1 MTFTDFMLQKTEDL
15 VPFKINVDFGFPSA
29 KY

>member
-1 MTFTDFMLQKTEDL
+1 MTFADLMLWKTEDL
-15 VPFKINVDFGFPSA
+15 VPFKINVGFGFTSA

>member
-1 MTFTDFMLQKTEDL
+1 MTFTNLIWEAEDL
-15 VPFKINVDFGFPSA
+15 VSLKVNADFGFTSA

>member
-1 MTFTDFMLQKTEDL
+1 MAFTDLMLWKTEDL
-15 VPFKINVDFGFPSA
+15 VPFKINMGFDFKSA

>member
-1 MTFTDFMLQKTEDL
+1 MTFTNLMWEAEDL
-15 VPFKINVDFGFPSA
+15 VPFKINVDFGFTSA

>member
-1 MTFTDFMLQKTEDL
+1 MTFTNLMWETEDL
-15 VPFKINVDFGFPSA
+15 VSFKINVDFGFTSA